1 MNRFMLGFLI
11 SSGKNHNCI
20 KINCI
25 ILNGGFHQVR
35 NRNSYI
41 CICRSCSEG
50 CHYYRN
56 MRINKEIF
64 CALVQF
70 RAKNITNDYQ
80 DLARELKEELILL
93 GRKPSP
99 QNLQNVI
106 GNQNF
111 QILCKN
117 ISEEQSGTESK
128 MTIRYLK
135 DVSSLLPLVNSHA
148 LREKKPKATSSRRKG
163 NA

>member
-1 MNRFMLGFLI
+1 
-11 SSGKNHNCI
+11 
-20 KINCI
+20 
-25 ILNGGFHQVR
+25 
-35 NRNSYI
+35 
-41 CICRSCSEG
+41 
-50 CHYYRN
+50 